1 MGAVV
6 IWGKWVN
13 EASFAGTSRRK
24 AAARLDLSRIW
35 WDRIDARVGDGA
47 VVVL

>member
-24 AAARLDLSRIW
+24 AAAGDLSRIW